1 MKISECTAWGN
12 WVQFEKEFNE
22 RTGLNCC
29 VIDQDG
35 VRVTA
40 YRKWANPLCPA
51 IRRERRGQILICD
64 RLQSLYDNAPET
76 RNSLLV
82 STCRAGLIV
91 ICIPVWHEDTYLG
104 LTGGCGLLHQEGQV
118 DAMTV
123 LNATELGIS
132 QIRELSRDIGRLLP
146 QEIENL
152 GQYLKRRFK
161 GIC

>member
-1 MKISECTAWGN
+1 MKISECTAWDS
-12 WVQFEKEFNE
+12 WVQFEKELNE
-22 RTGLNCC
+22 RTGLNSC
-29 VIDQDG
+29 VIDEDG

-51 IRRERRGQILICD
+51 IRRDPRGQSMICG

-76 RNSLLV
+76 KNALLV
-82 STCRAGLIV
+82 STCRAGFLIL
-91 ICIPVWHEDTYLG
+91 CIPVWNNDVFLG
-104 LTGGCGLLHQEGQV
+104 LVGGCGLLHQKGQI

-123 LNATELGIS
+123 QSATGLGIS
-132 QIRELSRDIGRLLP
+132 QIRELSGDIGRLLP

-152 GQYLKRRFK
+152 GQYLKQRFM